1 MFVSYSHSS
10 DLVQSVQT
18 IVQLFSSQLSLMLAW
33 EPRIFFDQREIELGA
48 EWPIALQE
56 ALSSSKVLLTFL
68 TPRYFQ
74 SSWNVAEWVTFSE
87 REKRSEVGAPLIFPI
102 VVGGANAMPED
113 VRRRHV
119 LDISDVFTPLL
130 TESSRATDEIS
141 QRIRALAVSVVRSL
155 TLVSDSPPSI
165 VVEPREVEKLLRRE
179 GPLMLSL

>member
-1 MFVSYSHSS
+1 MADCSS
-10 DLVQSVQT
+10 GSAVW
-18 IVQLFSSQLSLMLAW
+18 F
-33 EPRIFFDQREIELGA
+33 
-48 EWPIALQE
+48 
-56 ALSSSKVLLTFL
+56 KVLLTFL
-68 TPRYFQ
+68 TPRHFQ

-102 VVGGANAMPED
+102 VVGGANVMPED

-141 QRIRALAVSVVRSL
+141 QRIRSAVSVVRSL